1 MRDLRKVV
9 ITVLLTKAEQ
19 ETLLS
24 FDEANADAQLYTYN
38 ADLIK
43 RLDRLTR
50 TEPDVFRQEGDDGYG
65 GKTYSFPKDRLDI
78 RFCV

>member
-1 MRDLRKVV
+1 ML
-9 ITVLLTKAEQ
+9 LLTKAEQ

-24 FDEANADAQLYTYN
+24 FDEASADAELYTYN

-50 TEPDVFRQEGDDGYG
+50 TEPDVFRLERDDGYG
-65 GKTYSFPKDRLDI
+65 GRTYSFPKDRLDI
-78 RFCV
+78 RFRV